1 MKLILSGS
9 NDFFWEQRPAADG
22 WHLGHFEI
30 KSLGN
35 GVSRDL
41 QEVFS
46 TKGAMLFHQHT
57 RKAENNAIEISQV
70 FHNIT
75 WFKHFTNLNLFKYAF
90 NVIQDWEMDALFFFS
105 MVLINFLLAVEVER
119 DESSWLRMAN

>member
-1 MKLILSGS
+1 MKWILSGS

-22 WHLGHFEI
+22 WHLGHFKI

-90 NVIQDWEMDALFFFS
+90 NVIQDWEMDALFFFFNGAYKFF
-105 MVLINFLLAVEVER
+105 V
-119 DESSWLRMAN
+119 SSWGRTRWKQLAKDG

>member
-1 MKLILSGS
+1 MKWILSGS
-9 NDFFWEQRPAADG
+9 NDFFWEQHPAADG

-30 KSLGN
+30 KSLRN

-46 TKGAMLFHQHT
+46 TKGAMLFHQNT
-57 RKAENNAIEISQV
+57 RKADNNAIEISQV

-90 NVIQDWEMDALFFFS
+90 NVIQDWEMDALLFFFQWC
-105 MVLINFLLAVEVER
+105 L
-119 DESSWLRMAN
+119 

>member
-1 MKLILSGS
+1 M
-9 NDFFWEQRPAADG
+9 
-22 WHLGHFEI
+22 
-30 KSLGN
+30 
-35 GVSRDL
+35 
-41 QEVFS
+41 
-46 TKGAMLFHQHT
+46 GAMLFHQNT
-57 RKAENNAIEISQV
+57 GKTGNNAIEMSQV